1 MWSIKLA
8 KALIIFGYDTD
19 TRLASRRWQHWSG
32 HLICG
37 VTAFQ
42 EQRKN
47 SLGVTQCASHH
58 SNPPPTGGSMQK
70 PENI

>member
-32 HLICG
+32 HIICG
-37 VTAFQ
+37 VTAFH

-47 SLGVTQCASHH
+47 SLGVT
-58 SNPPPTGGSMQK
+58 
-70 PENI
+70 